1 MKLSGHHFKEE
12 AKDLFRRDQIPQG
25 EEVSDSIVTDT
36 DKPGWGCA
44 NHMAF
49 V

>member
-1 MKLSGHHFKEE
+1 M
-12 AKDLFRRDQIPQG
+12 PQG

-36 DKPGWGCA
+36 DASGWECA